1 MIMVKQLID
10 ETVNALFPLVVTIF
24 GLGVAWLGKT
34 LNAWL
39 VAKVK
44 SERLQLVLRRLG
56 EVISTVVLELQQTEV
71 ALLKTAVGE
80 SSPGG
85 RKITSAEGAVLLKT
99 ALDKIRTYLGPE
111 GLKLLKFVLGLANET
126 TVNDF
131 LVSRIE
137 ATIQT
142 TKNQP
147 MTVLGE
153 SVNLQPKE

>member
-1 MIMVKQLID
+1 MLKQLID
-10 ETVNALFPLVVTIF
+10 ETVNAILPLIVTIF
-24 GLGVAWLGKT
+24 GLGIAWLGKT
-34 LNAWL
+34 LNAL
-39 VAKVK
+39 IVAKVK

-56 EVISTVVLELQQTEV
+56 EVVGTVVLELQQTEV
-71 ALLKTAVGE
+71 ALLKTAIGD

-85 RKITSAEGAVLLKT
+85 RKITSAEADKLLGT
-99 ALDKIRTYLGPE
+99 ALSKVRVYLGPD
-111 GLKLLKFVLGLANET
+111 GIKLLKYVLGLADET
-126 TVNDF
+126 TVNEF

-153 SVNLQPKE
+153 AVNLQPKE